1 MTRAI
6 LVPGPAAV
14 VSLAEAIEAVQS
26 MGGTVVAH
34 DSSRMLVD
42 IDVDVSV
49 LRERL
54 LGWTVSVQGGK
65 IPVPDTRLKVR
76 RGPSGTG

>member
-6 LVPGPAAV
+6 LVPE
-14 VSLAEAIEAVQS
+14 SAEAVSMDEAIVAVQS
-26 MGGTVVAH
+26 MGGIVVAH

-42 IDVDVSV
+42 IDTDVSL
-49 LRERL
+49 LRECL

-65 IPVPDTRLKVR
+65 MPVPDTRLKVR
-76 RGPSGTG
+76 RGPTDAQ